1 MSLAHIP
8 QLTMNLTGVYTRIQF
23 VIKKLGAAYRMRL
36 SSCKCML
43 ENQLPFVFHNGGGA
57 ATTTKG
63 SVELLNLNVA
73 RIVIFFYRKFV
84 YAKIIQGTC
93 MPKSTQ

>member
-8 QLTMNLTGVYTRIQF
+8 QLTMNLTGVYTLIQF
-23 VIKKLGAAYRMRL
+23 VIKKLGVAYRMRL

-57 ATTTKG
+57 ATATKG

-73 RIVIFFYRKFV
+73 RIVIFFLY
-84 YAKIIQGTC
+84 KICLCKNNTRN
-93 MPKSTQ
+93 MHA

>member
-23 VIKKLGAAYRMRL
+23 VIKKLGVAYRMRL

-43 ENQLPFVFHNGGGA
+43 ENQLPFVFHNGGA
-57 ATTTKG
+57 ATATKG